1 MDKIKVAILKGRREL
16 SGSSGVD
23 FFILKLYEELKKTPH
38 LDINLIY
45 GNYVFPGIFKFLH
58 FNNLDRYDIIHN
70 PVPGLGMFVRTRK
83 PILTTVYDDAMFNPR
98 MLIENLNLSTY
109 QKYKFYLIKKLWSFG
124 VTYDISRS
132 KKIVAVSKETKLSY
146 EKRFPNLGKI
156 EVIPPGIETNIFK
169 PLANVK
175 KNKNKNNL
183 RLFYCGRLCFR
194 KGIDV
199 LLDTLLILKNKHGH
213 KNFKLF
219 LAGTVDPNF
228 NLVDEINKRG
238 LGDSV
243 AYLGAKTPEELAV
256 EYNLSDI
263 FVFPSRLDSYGI
275 PPIEALSCGIKV
287 VSSNI
292 PSVNPFPEII
302 KVETTAESITEGI
315 LRAIDKSINLK
326 LVQVKIEK
334 NYSIKAIGASYLN
347 LYKKMLSKKITYTK
361 YAN

>member
-16 SGSSGVD
+16 PGSSGVD

-38 LDINLIY
+38 MDIDLIY

-58 FNNLDRYDIIHN
+58 FDNLDRYDIIHN

-83 PILTTVYDDAMFNPR
+83 PILTTVYDDAMFNPKP
-98 MLIENLNLSTY
+98 LIEDLDLSTY
-109 QKYKFYLIKKLWSFG
+109 QKCKFYLIKKLWSFG
-124 VTYDISRS
+124 VTYDIRRS
-132 KKIVAVSKETKLSY
+132 KKIVAVSKETKLAY
-146 EKRFPNLGKI
+146 EKKFPNLGKI
-156 EVIPPGIETNIFK
+156 EIVPPGIETDIFK
-169 PLANVK
+169 PLVNIK
-175 KNKNKNNL
+175 KNKDKNIL
-183 RLFYCGRLCFR
+183 RLFYCGRLSFR
-194 KGIDV
+194 KGTDV
-199 LLDTLLILKNKHGH
+199 LLDALLILKNKQ
-213 KNFKLF
+213 KSKSFRLF

-228 NLVDEINKRG
+228 NLIDEINKRNV
-238 LGDSV
+238 GDSV
-243 AYLGAKTPEELAV
+243 VYLGAKTPEELAV

-302 KVETTAESITEGI
+302 KVETAAESIAKGI
-315 LRAIDKSINLK
+315 SRAIDKSIDFK

-334 NYSIKAIGASYLN
+334 DYSVKATGASYLN
-347 LYKKMLSKKITYTK
+347 LYKEMLRK
-361 YAN
+361 NNL

>member
-16 SGSSGVD
+16 SSSSGVD
-23 FFILKLYEELKKTPH
+23 FFILKLYEELKKKPR

-58 FNNLDRYDIIHN
+58 FDNLDRYDIIHN

-83 PILTTVYDDAMFNPR
+83 PIVTTVYDDAMFHPKL
-98 MLIENLNLSTY
+98 LINGFNLSTY
-109 QKYKFYLIKKLWSFG
+109 RNCKFYLIKKLWSFG
-124 VTYDISRS
+124 VTYDIRRS
-132 KKIVAVSKETKLSY
+132 KKIVAVSNETKLSY
-146 EKRFPNLGKI
+146 KKRFPNLGKI
-156 EVIPPGIETNIFK
+156 EVISPGIATDIFK
-169 PLANVK
+169 PLVNIK

-183 RLFYCGRLCFR
+183 RLFYCGRISFR

-199 LLDTLLILKNKHGH
+199 LLDALLILKNKQKI

-228 NLVDEINKRG
+228 NLIDEINKRN
-238 LGDSV
+238 LDDSV
-243 AYLGAKTPEELAV
+243 IYLGEKTPEELAV

-287 VSSNI
+287 VCSNI
-292 PSVNPFPEII
+292 PSVNPFPEVI
-302 KVETTAESITEGI
+302 KVETTAESISKGI
-315 LRAIDKSINLK
+315 LRVIDKSINFK
-326 LVQVKIEK
+326 LVREKIEEE
-334 NYSIKAIGASYLN
+334 YSVKVVSQKYVE
-347 LYKKMLSKKITYTK
+347 LYKKLILK
-361 YAN
+361 